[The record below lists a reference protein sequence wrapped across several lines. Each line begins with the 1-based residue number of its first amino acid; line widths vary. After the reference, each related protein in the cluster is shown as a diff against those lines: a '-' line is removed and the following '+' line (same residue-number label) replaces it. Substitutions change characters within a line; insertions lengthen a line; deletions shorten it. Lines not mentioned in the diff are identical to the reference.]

1 MKARGLSLASTDTS
15 GSQMQKIYLSF
26 ADLILIT
33 HTLFVLFIVGGFA
46 LIWIGYFR
54 NWKFVRNFY
63 LRLAHLLAMGFVAV
77 QTILGEDCPLTIW
90 ENQLRVKGGATASY
104 KGGFIEHWLG
114 KILFFEFSPGTFVV
128 LYTLI
133 FALIVWT
140 FFKVKP
146 QLPQKWRGNK
156 TSE

>member
-1 MKARGLSLASTDTS
+1 
-15 GSQMQKIYLSF
+15 MQNIYLGF

-33 HTLFVLFIVGGFA
+33 HTSFVLFIVGGFA
-46 LIWIGYFR
+46 LIWIGHFR

-63 LRLAHLLAMGFVAV
+63 FRLAHLLAMGFVAV

-90 ENQLRVKGGATASY
+90 ENKLREKGGATASY
-104 KGGFIEHWLG
+104 EHSFIGHWLG

-128 LYTLI
+128 LYTLL

-146 QLPQKWRGNK
+146 RRPQKWRK
-156 TSE
+156 DKISK